1 MEVRWCTGGGVHK
14 TTNDKQEIT
23 DYMEKFQVIEQREQR
38 TTGKTATNID
48 TTTDHED
55 KNTQERQI

>member
-38 TTGKTATNID
+38 TTGKTVTN
-48 TTTDHED
+48 TTKDHWD
-55 KNTQERQI
+55 

>member
-38 TTGKTATNID
+38 TTGKTVTN
-48 TTTDHED
+48 TTTDHGD
-55 KNTQERQI
+55 KNTHEQQI

>member
-38 TTGKTATNID
+38 TTGKTVTN
-48 TTTDHED
+48 TTKDHRD
-55 KNTQERQI
+55 KNTQEQQI